1 MRSCTSSSLTFPVCS
16 FARPSGAAC
25 FLFLFMVV
33 LAFVNLN
40 MTLRG
45 LYLRASCVSQT
56 IVLR

>member
-1 MRSCTSSSLTFPVCS
+1 MTSSSLTFYVCS
-16 FARPSGAAC
+16 FAQPSGAAC

-40 MTLRG
+40 MTLR
-45 LYLRASCVSQT
+45 ASCVSET